1 MATRRAEAFAA
12 GVAAAMVLSACGT
25 LDDVAAPAAPDAAAG
40 SVTIA
45 GCKPSKPLIPSNTSE
60 TCGATILEAVTAR
73 LMTYDRTTGR
83 ANPDLAQSVRTRDAK
98 KFTVT
103 LRAGATYSDGTP
115 VRAADFVKAWNFAA
129 YGPNKQGGQY
139 LFAPIAGFGK
149 VAGPKARIKQ
159 LKGLKVRD
167 ARTFTVTLSRPAST
181 FVQRLGMLT
190 FAPLP
195 PSFFADKGAAFKRTP
210 IGAGPYRVL
219 SGNATSGWVLGANA
233 GYGGP
238 TPPSVDRITVKLYDD
253 LLQAYDD
260 VVANRIDLLDYVP
273 GIPPEVY
280 RTELGDRVLRAAD
293 PVMQTLT
300 FPSSRADRSYANPK
314 LRRALAKAIDR
325 DGVIR
330 SVFGGERIKATGWA
344 PRGAYGA
351 DSKGCGSACAYDP
364 KEARSLFKAAGGHTG
379 PIRIAYNSDA
389 GHQAWVGATCRSI
402 AKTLSVTCKPTAVRD
417 FATFRSKIE
426 GRKQAGILRAGWLA
440 DYPSIENFL
449 SSLYATG
456 GEGNDGDY
464 SSLKFDA
471 LLARA
476 AATPD
481 LAKANALYRKAERVL
496 RADMPAIP
504 LWYPYVIGAR
514 STAVASASF
523 SVFGTYDLTSIVL
536 A

>member
-1 MATRRAEAFAA
+1 MTTRPELIAVCVA
-12 GVAAAMVLSACGT
+12 GGLVLSACGT
-25 LDDVAAPAAPDAAAG
+25 TGSSTEPVASTAPVGAI
-40 SVTIA
+40 TIA
-45 GCKPSKPLIPSNTSE
+45 GCQPSKPLIPSNTADS
-60 TCGATILEAVTAR
+60 CGATILGDVVAR

-83 ANPDLAQSVRTRDAK
+83 ANRDLAAAVTSRDAK
-98 KFTVT
+98 KFTIT
-103 LRAGATYSDGTP
+103 LRAGAKYSDGTP

-129 YGPNKQGGQY
+129 YGPNKQAGQY
-139 LFAPIAGFGK
+139 LFEPIAGFGK
-149 VAGPKARIKQ
+149 VAGPKARVKQ

-181 FVQRLGMLT
+181 FVQRLGMLA

-195 PSFFADKGAAFKRTP
+195 PSFFTDNGAAFKRTP

-219 SGNATSGWVLGANA
+219 SGSATSGWVLGANA

-253 LLQAYDD
+253 PFHAYED

-280 RTELGDRVLRAAD
+280 RSQLGNRVFRSPT
-293 PVMQTLT
+293 PVMQTLI
-300 FPSSRADRSYANPK
+300 FPSPKADRSYANPK
-314 LRRALAKAIDR
+314 LRRALAMAVDR
-325 DGVIR
+325 DAVIR
-330 SVFGGERIKATGWA
+330 AVFGGERIKATGWA

-364 KEARSLFKAAGGHTG
+364 KQARSLFKAAGGHTG
-379 PIRIAYNSDA
+379 PIRIAYNADA
-389 GHQAWVGATCRSI
+389 THQAWVSATCRSI
-402 AKTLSVTCKPTAVRD
+402 AKTLSVTCKPAAVRD
-417 FATFRSKIE
+417 FATFRSKVE
-426 GRKQAGILRAGWLA
+426 ARKQAGILRAGWLA

-449 SSLYATG
+449 GSLYATG

-464 SSLKFDA
+464 SSAKFDA
-471 LLARA
+471 LLTRA

-504 LWYPYVIGAR
+504 LWYPYAIGAR
-514 STAVASASF
+514 SNAVASASF
-523 SVFGTYDLTSIVL
+523 TVFGTYDLTSIVL